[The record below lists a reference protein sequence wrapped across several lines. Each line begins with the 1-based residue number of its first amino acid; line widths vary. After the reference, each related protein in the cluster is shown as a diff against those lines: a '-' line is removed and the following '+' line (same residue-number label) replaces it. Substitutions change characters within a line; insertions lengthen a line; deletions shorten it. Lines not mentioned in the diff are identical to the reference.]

1 MKVGVFQSN
10 NFKKIQLTKCFT
22 NREGGILYTLVFVV
36 VYKPQWRKVSYFL
49 LCLQINTSNAIK
61 CHIIWNVSNSLNVPV
76 FAHK

>member
-36 VYKPQWRKVSYFL
+36 VYKPQGEK
-49 LCLQINTSNAIK
+49 
-61 CHIIWNVSNSLNVPV
+61 
-76 FAHK
+76 